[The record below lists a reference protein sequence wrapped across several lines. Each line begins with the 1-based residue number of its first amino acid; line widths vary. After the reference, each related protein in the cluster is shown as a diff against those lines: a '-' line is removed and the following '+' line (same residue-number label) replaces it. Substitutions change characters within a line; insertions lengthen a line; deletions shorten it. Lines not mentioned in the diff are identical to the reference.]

1 MIFGVFGMPRYRFS
15 GPGGK
20 EMASSKEKIRVL
32 MAKTSLDG
40 HWRGVVTVAAALRN
54 AGMEVIY
61 AGQATKTQILQAALQ
76 EDVDVIGLNIGGRFG
91 HVGALIQMLKEK
103 GLGDL
108 LVIAGGP
115 LIKEDIP
122 ELKQLGVAEVFLPGS
137 KTQDIV
143 AYVFENVSRK

>member
-1 MIFGVFGMPRYRFS
+1 
-15 GPGGK
+15 
-20 EMASSKEKIRVL
+20 MANSKQKIRVL
-32 MAKTSLDG
+32 IAKTSLDG
-40 HWRGVVTVAAALRN
+40 HWRGVVTVAAALRD

-91 HVGALIQMLKEK
+91 HVGELIQNLKEE

-108 LVIAGGP
+108 LIIAGGP
-115 LIKEDIP
+115 LIKDDIP
-122 ELKQLGVAEVFLPGS
+122 ELKQLGVHEVFLPGS
-137 KTQDIV
+137 RTQDIV